1 METIQLKNYTITRE
15 ATGKDDLEYFR
26 VYDIQGEFIMSLY
39 DTRENGDNELKY
51 WRGRDIQK
59 TFEAKHLTDSDKD
72 FSNWLNQ

>member
-39 DTRENGDNELKY
+39 DTRANCDNELKY
-51 WRGRDIQK
+51 WQGRDIQK
-59 TFEAKHLTDSDKD
+59 II
-72 FSNWLNQ
+72 